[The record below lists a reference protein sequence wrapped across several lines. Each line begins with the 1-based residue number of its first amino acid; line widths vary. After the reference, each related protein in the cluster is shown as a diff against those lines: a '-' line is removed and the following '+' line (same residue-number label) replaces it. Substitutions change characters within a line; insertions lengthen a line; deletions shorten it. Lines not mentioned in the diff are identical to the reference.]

1 MHFSG
6 ITRRWVIN
14 TLGVISSLLLL
25 VSIIASIAI
34 HFYYYE
40 YVKIAL
46 NSHVNDTVSTFLTC
60 ITIQTSSL
68 KIGRVS
74 L

>member
-34 HFYYYE
+34 HFYY
-40 YVKIAL
+40 
-46 NSHVNDTVSTFLTC
+46 
-60 ITIQTSSL
+60 
-68 KIGRVS
+68 
-74 L
+74 

>member
-40 YVKIAL
+40 YVK
-46 NSHVNDTVSTFLTC
+46 NSA
-60 ITIQTSSL
+60 
-68 KIGRVS
+68 
-74 L
+74 